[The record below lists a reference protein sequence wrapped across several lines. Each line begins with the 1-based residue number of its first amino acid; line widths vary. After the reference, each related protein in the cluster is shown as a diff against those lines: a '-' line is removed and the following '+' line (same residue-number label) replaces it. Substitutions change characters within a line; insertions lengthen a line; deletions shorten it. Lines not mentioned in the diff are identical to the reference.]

1 MRKVYRVTLAADERA
16 ELEALIRKG
25 TGAAQRLAR
34 ARILLKADQGTDGP
48 AWADERVADAL
59 DVAVRTV
66 GNVRQRFVEGGLAG
80 ALDRK
85 PQCRPSKVR
94 LLDGRAEARL
104 VALACSEPPAGRA
117 HWTLQLLADRLV
129 ELRVVETISADTVG
143 RAMKKTRSNRG
154 GWTSG

>member
-1 MRKVYRVTLAADERA
+1 MLTADERA

-25 TGAAQRLAR
+25 TGAAQKLAR
-34 ARILLKADQGTDGP
+34 ARILLKADQGDDGP

-59 DVAVRTV
+59 DVAARTV
-66 GNVRQRFVEGGLAG
+66 GNVRQRFVEAGLAG
-80 ALDRK
+80 ALSRK

-104 VALACSEPPAGRA
+104 LALACSEPPTGRA

-143 RAMKKTRSNRG
+143 RALKKVT
-154 GWTSG
+154 

>member
-1 MRKVYRVTLAADERA
+1 MPKVYRVTLTADERA

-25 TGAAQRLAR
+25 TGAAQKLAR
-34 ARILLKADQGTDGP
+34 ARVLLKADQGPDGP
-48 AWADERVADAL
+48 AWPDERVADAL

-80 ALDRK
+80 ALARK

-94 LLDGRAEARL
+94 LLDGRAEAHL
-104 VALACSEPPAGRA
+104 IALACSEPPAGRA

-129 ELRVVETISADTVG
+129 ELRVVPTVSADTVG
-143 RAMKKTRSNRG
+143 RALKKVT
-154 GWTSG
+154 